1 MKSYIEFLKSKEFS
15 AKTCGIKM
23 PIETIKKKFP
33 SLFDYQV
40 DIVRWAVAKGRS
52 AIFAGTGLGKTRMQL
67 AWASV
72 VGGDVLI
79 FAPLA
84 VDHQTVKE
92 GEKMG
97 LAVHIATSNEDIKSG
112 INITNY
118 EKMDKFDF
126 SRFHGLVLDESSIL
140 KSQTGKIRTELI
152 NKSKDVPF
160 RLACT
165 ATPAPNDY
173 MELGNHSEF
182 LGIMTELE
190 MLAMFFIHDGS
201 NTSKWRLKGHAVSD
215 FWEWVSSWAVM
226 MTNPTDL
233 GYDGEK
239 FELPPLTIRQITVQT
254 ETMDG
259 FLFPVEAST
268 LQERQQTR
276 RESIMQ
282 RVAAAAELV
291 NQSQDTWLIWCN
303 LNAEGE
309 ALKAAIP
316 GAVEVKGSDKAEYK
330 TQMMEDFSDG
340 KIRVLISKPSICGFG
355 MNWQHCHN
363 MIFVGLSDS
372 FEQYYQ
378 AVRRCWRFGQTHEVN
393 VYFVVADTEGAVVAN
408 IRRKEQDFECMLK
421 GMIQATQHI
430 TENNIRS
437 TKRQQSR
444 YEPHTAMRLPEWLKG
459 ETA

>member
-1 MKSYIEFLKSKEFS
+1 MKSYIEFLKSKEFL
-15 AKTCGIKM
+15 AKTCGIEM
-23 PIETIKKKFP
+23 PVETIKKKFP

-97 LAVHIATSNEDIKSG
+97 LAVHIATSNEDVRPG

-268 LQERQQTR
+268 LQERQQAR
-276 RESIMQ
+276 RESITQ
-282 RVAAAAELV
+282 RAAAL
-291 NQSQDTWLIWCN
+291 LIH
-303 LNAEGE
+303 E
-309 ALKAAIP
+309 I
-316 GAVEVKGSDKAEYK
+316 DR
-330 TQMMEDFSDG
+330 ME
-340 KIRVLISKPSICGFG
+340 
-355 MNWQHCHN
+355 
-363 MIFVGLSDS
+363 
-372 FEQYYQ
+372 E
-378 AVRRCWRFGQTHEVN
+378 E
-393 VYFVVADTEGAVVAN
+393 E
-408 IRRKEQDFECMLK
+408 
-421 GMIQATQHI
+421 
-430 TENNIRS
+430 
-437 TKRQQSR
+437 
-444 YEPHTAMRLPEWLKG
+444 
-459 ETA
+459 

>member
-1 MKSYIEFLKSKEFS
+1 MKSYTEFLKSKEFQ
-15 AKTCGIKM
+15 AKTCGIEI
-23 PIETIKKKFP
+23 PAEEIKKKFP

-97 LAVHIATSNEDIKSG
+97 LSVHIATSMEDIRQG

-118 EKMDKFDF
+118 EKMDKFDL
-126 SRFHGLVLDESSIL
+126 SRFNGLVLDESSIL
-140 KSQTGKIRTELI
+140 KSQTGKIRTDLI
-152 NKSKDVPF
+152 NKSKDIPF

-182 LGIMTELE
+182 LGVMTELE

-201 NTSKWRLKGHAVSD
+201 NTSKWRLKGHAVAD

-233 GYDGEK
+233 GYDGRK
-239 FELPPLTIRQITVQT
+239 FELPPLTIKQVTVET

-268 LQERQQTR
+268 LQERQQAR
-276 RESIMQ
+276 RESITQ
-282 RVAAAAELV
+282 RVQAAAELV
-291 NQSQDTWLIWCN
+291 NQSEETWLIWCN

-309 ALKAAIP
+309 AMKAAIP
-316 GAVEVKGSDKAEYK
+316 DAVEVKGADKAEYK
-330 TQMMEDFSDG
+330 TQMMEDFSNG
-340 KIRVLISKPSICGFG
+340 EIRVLISKPSICGFG

-408 IRRKEQDFECMLK
+408 IRRKEQNFEDMLN

-437 TKRQQSR
+437 TQRQQSR
-444 YEPHTAMRLPEWLKG
+444 YEPHIEMRLPSWLKG